1 MTSPSDASAAR
12 SQVWTRKHL
21 LGLEDLTAEEI
32 TLILDQAAE
41 FKKCS
46 LESNTKLDLLSGTV
60 VANLFFEPSTRT
72 RTSFALAAKRL
83 SADTIDFTA
92 SNSSL
97 SKGET
102 FIDTARNIEAMGASL
117 VVMSQTGT
125 ELFPPVDAG
134 QFTIYVRAPSGT
146 RIEKSEELVEAV
158 ENEIVAVI
166 GDPAPGNPAEAIYP
180 VTRDKFAGGQAR
192 QLTGAEVKRAQ
203 AASNCKMLI
212 SNIGVLTALA
222 AGAISF
228 LSPCVLPLVPGY
240 VSYIAG
246 QPDLRTTR
254 SVGLRARAGALGLS
268 ACFVLGFSTVF
279 VALGAGA
286 SALGSLLLTWRSE
299 LNFLGGAIIILFG
312 LVMLGVFRLETF
324 SRDTRFNLDIPGG
337 RPFGAYVLGLAFA
350 FGWTPCIGP
359 ILGAILTLS
368 STSGG
373 MSDGI
378 WLLSIYSA
386 GLGVPFLLAALFTD
400 AIAARVRQ
408 IGKAGRWL
416 YKGAGV
422 AMIIMGIAI
431 MTGQLS
437 RFAYWLLGTFPFL
450 ATIG

>member
-1 MTSPSDASAAR
+1 MMDISGIGIFAAF
-12 SQVWTRKHL
+12 L
-21 LGLEDLTAEEI
+21 
-32 TLILDQAAE
+32 
-41 FKKCS
+41 
-46 LESNTKLDLLSGTV
+46 
-60 VANLFFEPSTRT
+60 
-72 RTSFALAAKRL
+72 
-83 SADTIDFTA
+83 
-92 SNSSL
+92 
-97 SKGET
+97 
-102 FIDTARNIEAMGASL
+102 
-117 VVMSQTGT
+117 
-125 ELFPPVDAG
+125 
-134 QFTIYVRAPSGT
+134 
-146 RIEKSEELVEAV
+146 
-158 ENEIVAVI
+158 
-166 GDPAPGNPAEAIYP
+166 
-180 VTRDKFAGGQAR
+180 
-192 QLTGAEVKRAQ
+192 
-203 AASNCKMLI
+203 
-212 SNIGVLTALA
+212 

-228 LSPCVLPLVPGY
+228 LPPCVLPLVPGY

-254 SVGLRARAGALGLS
+254 AVGLRARAGALGLS

-286 SALGSLLLTWRSE
+286 SMLGSLLLTWRTE
-299 LNFLGGAIIILFG
+299 LNYLGGAIIILFG
-312 LVMLGVFRLETF
+312 LVMLGVFRLEAF
-324 SRDTRFNLDIPGG
+324 SRDTRFTLDIPGG
-337 RPFGAYVLGLAFA
+337 RPLGAYVLGLAFA

-373 MSDGI
+373 MLDGI

-437 RFAYWLLGTFPFL
+437 RFAFWLLGTFPFL
-450 ATIG
+450 GSIG